1 MIKTLATTILA
12 LGLGV
17 LPALAYDPVKLNDLV
32 NTSTLHINSGCS
44 GAIIASEPIVILTAN
59 HCVTKSYKN
68 ITEEEVDEDG
78 VVSQVTRRITIPLEV
93 SKMVYSSEG
102 EPLYTTNYIADII
115 SVDRTQDI
123 AILSIRNEE
132 FLTGMGVVPIV
143 WRDYEYLRGE
153 PVVAI
158 GDPMGILDTVT
169 TGVVSNPPR
178 EVTIPS
184 LGFREALVLQ
194 HSANISGGNSGGA
207 LLNADLEM
215 IGISVAG
222 MRGHNQ
228 LNLAIPVNKIWD
240 VLDKK
245 CLSKAAGGVNPSKCK
260 D

>member
-1 MIKTLATTILA
+1 M

-17 LPALAYDPVKLNDLV
+17 SPTLAYDPVELDNLV

-44 GAIIASEPIVILTAN
+44 GSIIATDPIIILTAN
-59 HCVTKSYKN
+59 HCVTKNYKN
-68 ITEEEVDEDG
+68 IVEEEIDEDG
-78 VVSQVTRRITIPLEV
+78 VVKEVKRRITIPLEV
-93 SKMVYSSEG
+93 SKMVYSSSG

-115 SVDRTQDI
+115 SVDKTQDI

-132 FLTGMGVVPIV
+132 FLTDMGAVSLV

-153 PVVAI
+153 TVVAV

-207 LLNADLEM
+207 LLNANLEM

-240 VLDKK
+240 VLDRK
-245 CLSKAAGGVNPSKCK
+245 CLSEAAGGVNPSNCQAEK
-260 D
+260 